1 MRYARV
7 ARLIARIFLLLLAS
21 TMSLVSFL
29 GGYSALLILG
39 DEKNID
45 LNVDMTGNMLNT
57 NDTTFELKIGFKFD
71 NKGYFDL
78 EDLKIELELSMV
90 YEYFNYSGDGKNK
103 PIGVSL
109 YEGKKTFKTVEN
121 GEKLKG
127 SISIERADL
136 EITDAIASDIY
147 NHIDPRKDIIFMGD
161 RIAISGK
168 YSLGLIS
175 FNVEIEDYEIES
187 FKIS

>member
-1 MRYARV
+1 MRYSRIV
-7 ARLIARIFLLLLAS
+7 RLIMRVFLLLLAS

-45 LNVDMTGNMLNT
+45 LNVNQTGNMFNI
-57 NDTTFELKIGFKFD
+57 NDTTFEIEIEFEFD

-78 EDLKIELELSMV
+78 EDLKIELEISMV
-90 YEYFNYSGDGKNK
+90 YEYKNYSGDGENK
-103 PIGVSL
+103 QFAVPL

-121 GEKLKG
+121 GEKLEG
-127 SISIERADL
+127 SISIVREDL
-136 EITDAIASDIY
+136 EITIATILEINY
-147 NHIDPRKDIIFMGD
+147 HIDKSKDIVFNGEKFG
-161 RIAISGK
+161 ISGK

-175 FNVEIEDYEIES
+175 FDVEIEDYEIGS
-187 FKIS
+187 VKPS